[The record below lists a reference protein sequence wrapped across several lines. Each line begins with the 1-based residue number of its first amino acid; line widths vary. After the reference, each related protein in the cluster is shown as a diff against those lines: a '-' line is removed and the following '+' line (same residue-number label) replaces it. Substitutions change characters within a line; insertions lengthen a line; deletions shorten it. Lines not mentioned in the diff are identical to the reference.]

1 MNVIRKCSKKLTLSC
16 ALAVLAVVAPLQVS
30 AQSVITIDE
39 AETMTNGGNP
49 VADGDSIIVT
59 DTGSIATVGS
69 VDAILVNDGNT
80 ITNSGRIFAQ
90 GVDANGIQ
98 ADDNN
103 TITNSGFIV
112 SAQGDSF
119 NLGTGNTL
127 NLLAPSFLGGPI
139 TGANTSVNIVTGAS
153 HSILWDFSQAGLDN
167 ANFSG
172 SGFLQSCDTAGLDLS
187 GTAFFGDEMEGFQAQ
202 AKFVSA
208 F

>member
-80 ITNSGRIFAQ
+80 ITNSGVITAQ
-90 GVDANGIQ
+90 GAGAEGIQ
-98 ADDNN
+98 ARSA
-103 TITNSGFIV
+103 TAPMPV
-112 SAQGDSF
+112 SA
-119 NLGTGNTL
+119 
-127 NLLAPSFLGGPI
+127 PI
-139 TGANTSVNIVTGAS
+139 RSALWRPVRRSNWRARSTS
-153 HSILWDFSQAGLDN
+153 AGLR
-167 ANFSG
+167 A
-172 SGFLQSCDTAGLDLS
+172 
-187 GTAFFGDEMEGFQAQ
+187 M
-202 AKFVSA
+202 SA
-208 F
+208 I